1 MSQPDLRQRLQALA
15 RRLGLNAAQADEV
28 ESLVEDAVEEL
39 TKPPPPVGTPVEFTL
54 ENLPSAAVAQMT
66 RSTWS
71 GGAPDVERPD
81 GSPLPSVTDGE
92 LGRYRLQGELG
103 RGGMGEVL
111 RVLDPALNRSVAMK
125 IIKADLIT
133 RADVVARFTEEAQAT
148 AQLAHPGVV
157 PVHELGL
164 LPDGRLYFT
173 MEEIQGFTLRDGLRD
188 LHDRDLDFRQ
198 SLLPATNPNA
208 VTLWRLLE
216 AFRRVCE
223 TIAYAHSRG
232 VLHRDLK
239 PTNVMIGDFGVVYVL
254 DWGIAKVLK
263 SADGDSGVQ
272 TDRSA
277 RGAHLTRKGQV
288 LGTPKYMAPE
298 QANGL
303 IDKLGP
309 HTDVYS
315 LGVILFEVF
324 MGRRPDWGVLDPT
337 LRVDADALATGEE
350 HEPVMPR
357 PVRDIIR
364 KALAFDV
371 ELRYA
376 TASELGL
383 AVERWM
389 AGARVDAPAE
399 LG

>member
-1 MSQPDLRQRLQALA
+1 M
-15 RRLGLNAAQADEV
+15 
-28 ESLVEDAVEEL
+28 ESLVEDAVDEA
-39 TKPPPPVGTPVEFTL
+39 TRPPPPSGDNRAFSL
-54 ENLPSAAVAQMT
+54 GARLPSAAAAPPT

-71 GGAPDVERPD
+71 GGAPVEVELDLGDRIPD
-81 GSPLPSVTDGE
+81 GPSGE
-92 LGRYRLQGELG
+92 FGRYQPLGELG

-111 RVLDPALNRSVAMK
+111 RVMDPVLNRAVAMK
-125 IIKADLIT
+125 IIKADLLQ
-133 RADVVARFTEEAQAT
+133 RADVVARFKEEAQAT

-157 PVHELGL
+157 PVHELGI
-164 LPDGRLYFT
+164 LPDDRLYFT
-173 MEEIQGFTLRDGLRD
+173 MEEISGFTLRDALRD
-188 LHDRDLDFRQ
+188 LHDRDLDYRQ
-198 SLLPATNPNA
+198 SLEPSTSPTEI
-208 VTLWRLLE
+208 TLWRLLE
-216 AFRRVCE
+216 VFRRVCE
-223 TIAYAHSRG
+223 TVAYAHSRG

-239 PTNVMIGDFGVVYVL
+239 PTNVMVGDFGAVYVL

-263 SADGDSGVQ
+263 SADGDTGVQ

-277 RGAHLTRKGQV
+277 QGAHLTRKGQV

-315 LGVILFEVF
+315 LGVILFEIF

-337 LRVDADALATGEE
+337 LRVDADDINPEAQ
-350 HEPVMPR
+350 EPTMPR
-357 PVRDIIR
+357 PVREIVR

-371 ELRYA
+371 ELRYD
-376 TASELGL
+376 TASEMAA

-389 AGARVDAPAE
+389 AGARLQTPAE
-399 LG
+399 